1 MLRWCAVS
9 ITAFANRNGSVAHR
23 TSPVRN
29 ASVFVTH
36 AFDVRGAHER
46 CVLQVRLLRVS
57 RPGGGG
63 NQFKLR
69 TLQVITARPEAQLSG
84 STSRPVHA

>member
-1 MLRWCAVS
+1 M
-9 ITAFANRNGSVAHR
+9 
-23 TSPVRN
+23 RN